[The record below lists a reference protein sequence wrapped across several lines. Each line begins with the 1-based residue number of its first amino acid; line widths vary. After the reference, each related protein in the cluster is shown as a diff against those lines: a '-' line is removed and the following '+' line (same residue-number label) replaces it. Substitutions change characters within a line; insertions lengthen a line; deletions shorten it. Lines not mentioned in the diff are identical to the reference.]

1 MRLLFLIPA
10 LLLPAASAA
19 APAGDENPQ
28 RPAVAGALPI
38 GNMRLINPSTE
49 AGNCPP
55 ISRYHAVRRGVRP
68 QAKTL
73 GELPAADHYK
83 TAYRRIGGCEVPIVV
98 SYGVGGR

>member
-10 LLLPAASAA
+10 MLLPAASAA
-19 APAGDENPQ
+19 APAADENPQ
-28 RPAVAGALPI
+28 RAAVAEALPI

-55 ISRYHAVRRGVRP
+55 ISRYHAMRRGAP
-68 QAKTL
+68 LGAKNL
-73 GELPAADHYK
+73 NELPAADHYK

-98 SYGVGGR
+98 GYGVGGR